1 MGVHDY
7 ISDQVSAIFFSNFWS
22 EITCLADIIPHEF
35 AQPQF
40 NSEDVLTDNSG

>member
-7 ISDQVSAIFFSNFWS
+7 ISDQVSAIFSRFWS
-22 EITCLADIIPHEF
+22 EVTCLADIIPREF